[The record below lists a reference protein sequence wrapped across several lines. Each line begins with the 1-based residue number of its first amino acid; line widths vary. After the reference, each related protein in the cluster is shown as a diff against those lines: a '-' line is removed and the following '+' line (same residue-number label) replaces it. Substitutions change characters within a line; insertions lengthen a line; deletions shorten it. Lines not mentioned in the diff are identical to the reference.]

1 MEKLRS
7 NSEIIFPIFH
17 SFVENYRLSAIKTKN
32 TKEDIEKMIN
42 SIQITEATVKDVK
55 RTNQVLTL
63 SLLSTNGSQNN
74 SYFQAKLYAE
84 SSQLKINVGTKL
96 ALDGKI
102 AFDANRKAYVAINFP
117 NQVELVATQRQTALN
132 TVQVKGEVVKSNS
145 VQQFNSQRTKSTV
158 VQKGEVILLET
169 KKEDKEREIISSL
182 ITSLQDKKIQRQQ
195 EQEERYGESYENWNN
210 SQYDEEYCE
219 KLDHSQYDN
228 DTVPSDWDEIA
239 F

>member
-7 NSEIIFPIFH
+7 NSEIIFSIFH

-55 RTNQVLTL
+55 RANQVLTL
-63 SLLSTNGSQNN
+63 SLLSTNGGQNN
-74 SYFQAKLYAE
+74 SYFQAKLYGE

-102 AFDANRKAYVAINFP
+102 AFDANRKAYVAVNFP
-117 NQVELVATQRQTALN
+117 SQVKLVATQRQTALN

-195 EQEERYGESYENWNN
+195 EQEERYGESYENWND

-219 KLDHSQYDN
+219 KLDNSQYDN
-228 DTVPSDWDEIA
+228 HTVPSDWDKIA